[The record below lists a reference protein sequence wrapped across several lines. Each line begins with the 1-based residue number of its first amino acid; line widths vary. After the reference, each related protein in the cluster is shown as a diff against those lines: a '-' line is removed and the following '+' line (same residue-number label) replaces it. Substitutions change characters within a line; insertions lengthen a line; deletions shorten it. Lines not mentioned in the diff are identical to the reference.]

1 MAEQKAKQ
9 ATTDAE
15 QLASDM
21 VPKAQYDNLLVQ
33 VQAMVDDANAK
44 IDALS
49 AYNKLLSDTLTVQN
63 KLIERFLSETK

>member
-1 MAEQKAKQ
+1 MTETKAKP
-9 ATTDAE
+9 ANTDAE

-33 VQAMVDDANAK
+33 VQAMVNDANAK

>member
-1 MAEQKAKQ
+1 MAETKAKQ
-9 ATTDAE
+9 VNTEAE
-15 QLASDM
+15 QPTTEF

-63 KLIERFLSETK
+63 KLIERFLNEKK